1 MPRFPSEEN
10 KIIELAQKVASGI
23 ASNAATFPNPPVA
36 PAALN
41 AALDEYFAKVN
52 EIQLSKAE
60 TTHKLQEKNEILGR
74 ITDGA
79 RNDIDYGVLIAQ
91 GDEAILQE
99 IGWGNRAAPIA
110 LQPPGQCRAFEIIG
124 QGDGWVRLDW
134 KEPKDGGKPAAYK
147 VQRSEDGTNFA
158 DAATAVESEAALFNQ
173 PKGKN
178 LIYQVVAINKA
189 GEGLPSNTVSIV
201 L

>member
-1 MPRFPSEEN
+1 MPKFPQEET

-23 ASNAATFPNPPVA
+23 ANNATTFPNPPVE
-36 PAALN
+36 PTVIN
-41 AALDEYFAKVN
+41 ADLDDYFAKNN
-52 EIQLSKAE
+52 EIQLSKAN
-60 TTHKLQEKNEILGR
+60 TMHLTQEKNEILER
-74 ITDGA
+74 ISRGT

-99 IGWGNRAAPIA
+99 ISWGNRAAPTA

-124 QGDGWVRLDW
+124 QGDGWVKVDW
-134 KEPKDGGKPAAYK
+134 KEPSSGGKPAAYK
-147 VQRSEDGTNFA
+147 VQRSEDGANFN
-158 DAATAVESEAALFNQ
+158 DAATAVESEATLYNQ
-173 PKGKN
+173 PKGKT

-189 GEGLPSNTVSIV
+189 GEGMASNTVSIV